1 MNMSVQD
8 DVSMDGGLS
17 LNDKIMGF
25 KEEYKNDQ
33 ITAKDIFLPPF
44 KDNMT
49 NEEIERLRQDYI
61 LQRTNNEIN

>member
-44 KDNMT
+44 KDSMT